1 MRAVHSL
8 NVPRDLVYAAMME
21 VNPQGLEERGGVG
34 RPKRALRNKVYMSQV
49 SIHRNK
55 TNLICGLYIICE

>member
-1 MRAVHSL
+1 MREVHGL
-8 NVPRDLVYAAMME
+8 NVPRDLVYAVMME
-21 VNPQGLEERGGVG
+21 VNPQGLGKNGGVG
-34 RPKRALRNKVYMSQV
+34 RPKRAPRNKVYTSQV